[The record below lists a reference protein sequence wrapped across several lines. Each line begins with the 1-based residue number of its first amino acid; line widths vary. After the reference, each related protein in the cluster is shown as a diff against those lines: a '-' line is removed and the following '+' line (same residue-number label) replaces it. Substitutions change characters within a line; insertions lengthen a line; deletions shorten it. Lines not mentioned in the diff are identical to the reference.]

1 VTIGNPS
8 VLETNRPPGD
18 GNADID
24 DFSKRAGDKQGANAL
39 GETPR
44 RLSGDLR

>member
-1 VTIGNPS
+1 
-8 VLETNRPPGD
+8 LEIPPFLKRIAPPGD

-24 DFSKRAGDKQGANAL
+24 DFTKRAGDKQGANAL